1 MRTGMFALAA
11 GLACLPLLPQLPPTW
26 LLLALLP
33 LALMLL
39 PWRSYP
45 LALLLFG
52 FVWACFSAQ
61 AALDGQGRQE
71 VDALLAFVE
80 SSGCQFIRNGSEH
93 SPVDARKHL
102 QKKLD
107 YLDDKG
113 LVDSPEDFIA
123 RAATESS
130 MSEEPYQVNCQG
142 RLQRSADWLNGELS
156 RLRQAR

>member
-1 MRTGMFALAA
+1 MSLHRTLALS
-11 GLACLPLLPQLPPTW
+11 T
-26 LLLALLP
+26 LLLCT
-33 LALMLL
+33 
-39 PWRSYP
+39 
-45 LALLLFG
+45 G
-52 FVWACFSAQ
+52 AQ

-71 VDALLAFVE
+71 VGALL
-80 SSGCQFIRNGSEH
+80 EH
-93 SPVDARKHL
+93 SPADARKHL

-130 MSEEPYQVNCQG
+130 MSGEPYQVNCQG

>member
-1 MRTGMFALAA
+1 MSLSRT
-11 GLACLPLLPQLPPTW
+11 
-26 LLLALLP
+26 LALSTLI
-33 LALMLL
+33 LC
-39 PWRSYP
+39 
-45 LALLLFG
+45 G
-52 FVWACFSAQ
+52 NAQ
-61 AALDGQGRQE
+61 AALDAQGRKE

-93 SPVDARKHL
+93 SPADARKHL

-130 MSEEPYQVNCQG
+130 MSGEPYQVNCQG
-142 RLQRSADWLNGELS
+142 QLRPSAGWLNHELD

>member
-1 MRTGMFALAA
+1 MSLSRTLTLSTLILCGN
-11 GLACLPLLPQLPPTW
+11 
-26 LLLALLP
+26 
-33 LALMLL
+33 
-39 PWRSYP
+39 
-45 LALLLFG
+45 
-52 FVWACFSAQ
+52 AQ
-61 AALDGQGRQE
+61 AALDEQGRKE

-80 SSGCQFIRNGSEH
+80 SSGCQFVRNGSEH
-93 SPVDARKHL
+93 SPADARKHL

-130 MSEEPYQVNCQG
+130 MSGEPYQVNCQG
-142 RLQRSADWLNGELS
+142 QLQPSAGWLNHELD

>member
-1 MRTGMFALAA
+1 MSLHQT
-11 GLACLPLLPQLPPTW
+11 
-26 LLLALLP
+26 LAL
-33 LALMLL
+33 
-39 PWRSYP
+39 S
-45 LALLLFG
+45 ALLL
-52 FVWACFSAQ
+52 CTSAQ

-71 VDALLAFVE
+71 VDALLVFVE

-93 SPVDARKHL
+93 SPADARKHL

-130 MSEEPYQVNCQG
+130 MSGEPYQVNCQG
-142 RLQRSADWLNGELS
+142 RLQRSADWLNDELG